1 MEKFCYLCIVGIEK
15 AISLTPRTLQHHRP
29 MVYTT
34 ATLAT
39 TEIADALRNALA
51 KGVVKFTFFK
61 KDGSIRE
68 AYGTRNLAVASTRL
82 GGVSIHKPY
91 GKPNPN
97 CYYDLEK
104 QAWRAFIPENVCSID
119 V

>member
-1 MEKFCYLCIVGIEK
+1 M
-15 AISLTPRTLQHHRP
+15 AI
-29 MVYTT
+29 T

-39 TEIADALRNALA
+39 TEIADLLRNALA
-51 KGVVKFTFFK
+51 KGAVRFTFFK

-68 AYGTRNLAVASTRL
+68 AYGTRNLAAATAKS
-82 GGVSIHKPY
+82 GGIPIPKPY

-97 CYYDLEK
+97 AFYDLEK

-119 V
+119 G

>member
-1 MEKFCYLCIVGIEK
+1 M
-15 AISLTPRTLQHHRP
+15 AI
-29 MVYTT
+29 TT

-39 TEIADALRNALA
+39 TEIADTLRNALA
-51 KGVVKFTFFK
+51 KGVVKFTFYK
-61 KDGSIRE
+61 KDGPIRE
-68 AYGTRNLAVASTRL
+68 AIGTRNLAVATAKL
-82 GGVSIHKPY
+82 GGIPIPKPY

-119 V
+119 G